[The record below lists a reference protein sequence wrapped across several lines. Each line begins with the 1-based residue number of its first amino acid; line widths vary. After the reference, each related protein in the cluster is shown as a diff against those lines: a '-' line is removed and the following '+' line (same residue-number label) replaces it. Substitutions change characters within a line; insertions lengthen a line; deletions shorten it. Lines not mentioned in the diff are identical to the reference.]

1 MLNRDHGPDLMAI
14 ENIEGQDLDQIE
26 IIILETIEITK
37 INMEKE
43 LMAVIEMIIEKK
55 IIAATEMKEAMKEDN
70 VIIKNKINS

>member
-1 MLNRDHGPDLMAI
+1 MVI

-26 IIILETIEITK
+26 IIILETIETTK

>member
-1 MLNRDHGPDLMAI
+1 MVI

-43 LMAVIEMIIEKK
+43 LMAVIEMIIETK